1 MVNVEKM
8 ARHSAPEDTR
18 KKNEHRASVL
28 RALLKKVNKCSQG
41 RSSASSMPKGRLV
54 ENTLELRFQPP
65 GQADG
70 FNKANGY
77 LHQWED
83 HMGLFLA
90 PGIGMGKGMIEMTE
104 ILSVCV
110 WGGVT
115 L

>member
-1 MVNVEKM
+1 
-8 ARHSAPEDTR
+8 
-18 KKNEHRASVL
+18 
-28 RALLKKVNKCSQG
+28 
-41 RSSASSMPKGRLV
+41 MPKGRLV
-54 ENTLELRFQPP
+54 ENTLELWFQPP

-70 FNKANGY
+70 FNKADGY

-110 WGGVT
+110 WRGAGMDT
-115 L
+115 LTRKKCLSLA